1 MGSLVAGIGVALSG
15 GGHRAALFGLG
26 VLLYLVDAE
35 KNREVTSIASVSGGS
50 LTNGV
55 VAQSSDYRQTSADGF
70 AEVARDI
77 AATIVGR
84 GTLWAT
90 PLTKLYLAALL
101 LAAGAPIA
109 VWFLPLELWLRALLF
124 ILLLLAFGLVAQARG
139 VVCGR
144 AFARMLYSP
153 AGRPTRLAQV
163 NRDIDHVFCATD
175 LHAGE
180 HVYFSGRFVCSY
192 RFGMGEPGDV
202 PLHTVVQASA
212 AYPGGFPPRW
222 LPTKR
227 HGFREAQDEK
237 ATHVRRMA
245 LVDGGVYDNMA
256 DQWGQ
261 GVARRNERWSSL
273 SPGLREPD
281 ELIVVNSSS
290 PMRFSPVWKLRIPLL
305 GEAFT
310 FRRDINVLYDNT
322 TTPRRRL
329 LHALFTEAMRT
340 GRGLT
345 GSVVQISQSPFDVPS
360 AFAHASAD
368 DPFAQRARHV
378 LAALGDT
385 RSEWEE
391 IAEVNSAVK
400 TTLSRV
406 RSPAGERLLRHG
418 YVLAMAN
425 LHVLLDYP
433 LRPIPSLERFAGYV
447 GGSSQHTPAEEG
459 GPSAG

>member
-1 MGSLVAGIGVALSG
+1 VAGIGVALSG

-55 VAQSSDYRQTSADGF
+55 VAQSSDYRQTSAEAFSD
-70 AEVARDI
+70 VARDI
-77 AATIVGR
+77 ASTIVGK

-90 PLTKLYLAALL
+90 PLTKLYLVVLL
-101 LAAGAPIA
+101 LATAAPVV
-109 VWFLPLELWLRALLF
+109 VWFLPLELLLRALLF
-124 ILLLLAFGLVAQARG
+124 VLLLLVFGLFAQLRG

-144 AFARMLYSP
+144 AFARTLYSP
-153 AGRPTRLAQV
+153 SGRPTRLAEVSQDV
-163 NRDIDHVFCATD
+163 DHVFCATD

-192 RFGMGEPGDV
+192 RFGFGEPGDL

-227 HGFREAQDEK
+227 HRFRAAQEEK
-237 ATHVRRMA
+237 ATGVRRMA

-261 GVARRNERWSSL
+261 GVGRRNERWSSL
-273 SPGLREPD
+273 NPGLREPD
-281 ELIVVNSSS
+281 ELVVVNSSA
-290 PMRFSPVWKLRIPLL
+290 PMRFGSVRKLRIPLL

-310 FRRDINVLYDNT
+310 FRRDVNVLYDNT

-329 LHALFTEAMRT
+329 LHTLFTEAMRSR
-340 GRGLT
+340 RGLT
-345 GSVVQISQSPFDVPS
+345 GTVVQISQSPFDVPS
-360 AFAHASAD
+360 SFAHASPD
-368 DPFAQRARHV
+368 DPFAQRARNV

-391 IAEVNSAVK
+391 TAELNSAVK

-406 RSPAGERLLRHG
+406 RSPAGERLLLHG

-425 LHVLLDYP
+425 LHVILDYP
-433 LRPIPSLERFAGYV
+433 LLPVPPLERFAGYV
-447 GGSSQHTPAEEG
+447 GGSSQRTPAAEG
-459 GPSAG
+459 GPSGG